1 MLTVFALLAMI
12 AAAALLVWSGLC
24 AWRGSN
30 RFLKWGGVGLAAVLV
45 VAVSCVAALTIVGM
59 VKQHARGAPVP
70 DLKVEAT
77 PERIARAQGP
87 RRWLSR
93 RLPFSTPARL
103 TGGLDIG
110 EDFPTAIGSFVS
122 SNLTPVGRLKHWSD
136 GEIFRAIRN
145 SVDAT
150 GVG

>member
-1 MLTVFALLAMI
+1 MLIVFALLAMV

-59 VKQHARGAPVP
+59 VKQHVRRAPVP

-77 PERIARAQGP
+77 PERNWARQGR
-87 RRWLSR
+87 RRWLLQ
-93 RLPFSTPARL
+93 RLPFKNRHAHRWPRHRR
-103 TGGLDIG
+103 G
-110 EDFPTAIGSFVS
+110 FPDPDRVVRV
-122 SNLTPVGRLKHWSD
+122 L
-136 GEIFRAIRN
+136 
-145 SVDAT
+145 
-150 GVG
+150 